1 MVKKAAIDIGTNS
14 TRLLIAE
21 INGNIKRIQKLM
33 TITRLGKGVDRYK
46 RLSPESI
53 EKNISTLLKY
63 KRIADDYGIDDIAAI
78 ATSAVRDASN
88 RDEFVRT
95 VKEKTGIDVEII
107 SGEEEA
113 RLGFIGAISSS
124 PGPSVVVDIGG
135 GSTEFVAG
143 RNGDIKI
150 SRSLDIGA
158 VRITERFLYSEDM
171 DGSSLIRAYEY
182 IKSVA
187 RPTVDDIRALGDFR
201 LIGVGGTITTL
212 AAVDLG
218 LVTYDSDKVH
228 GYRLKKESVCSA
240 FKKFLSVNLND
251 RKRIAGL
258 QPERADIII
267 AGTLILKIIMEE
279 MDAGSIIVSEQDNLE
294 GLLLKRFGC

>member
-1 MVKKAAIDIGTNS
+1 MKKAAIDIGTNS

-21 INGNIKRIQKLM
+21 MNGNIKRIQKLM
-33 TITRLGKGVDRYK
+33 TITRLGKGVDRCK
-46 RLSPESI
+46 RLSPESV

-63 KRIADDYGIDDIAAI
+63 KEIANDYGIDDIVTI

-88 RDEFVRT
+88 RDEFVRA
-95 VKEKTGIDVEII
+95 VKEKTDIDVEII

-113 RLGFIGAISSS
+113 ELGFIGASSS
-124 PGPSVVVDIGG
+124 SSGLSAVVDIGG

-150 SRSLDIGA
+150 SKSLDIGA

-171 DGSSLIRAYEY
+171 DGPSLIRAYEY
-182 IKSVA
+182 IKSAV
-187 RPTVDDIRALGDFR
+187 RPTADDIKALGDFR
-201 LIGVGGTITTL
+201 SIGVGGTITTL

-240 FKKFLSVNLND
+240 LKKFLAVSLND
-251 RKRIAGL
+251 RKKIAGL

-279 MDAGSIIVSEQDNLE
+279 MDADSIIVSEQDNLE